1 MSEERDDGVVDVAV
15 DVVDGVDDGVD
26 VGDEKEEIMIDDADK
41 EEVMMMD
48 NTENGNEMQGQEC
61 PEHKGYP
68 LDSFCV
74 DCTGNKR

>member
-1 MSEERDDGVVDVAV
+1 MSEERDDGVVVAV
-15 DVVDGVDDGVD
+15 ATVVGGADDAVD
-26 VGDEKEEIMIDDADK
+26 VGDEKIMIDDADK

-74 DCTGNKR
+74 DCTSNKR